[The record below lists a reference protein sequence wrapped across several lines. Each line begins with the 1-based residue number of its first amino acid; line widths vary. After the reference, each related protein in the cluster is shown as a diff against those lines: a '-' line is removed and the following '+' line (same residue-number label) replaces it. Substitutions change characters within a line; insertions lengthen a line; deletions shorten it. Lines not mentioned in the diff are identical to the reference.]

1 MTSKEGLGAFIF
13 GKPKAKAKKKKKS
26 RRRGDADSDRDSDD
40 DSSSTS
46 TSSTSS
52 SASSVA
58 PIVDGQRY
66 AELTSDRIARHSA
79 AKLEKRKETKASKSK
94 KKPRKQHTLSSSS
107 STDSS
112 SLSIYDSEIEAIVEF
127 EKGKPTSTALK
138 KLWKNV
144 KHLRTKVKR
153 LENAASD
160 SDSDGD
166 ESVRS
171 SKKGKRNPQQS
182 KVKSDGKDGVQ
193 KVKKGEGASTTP
205 AEETSSDPLS
215 GKSDADKEVPREGK
229 EEGGVN
235 LEHITTKDDN
245 DDIKEPPA
253 SDEKEKAGA
262 EDDEKASD
270 GDDEDSSDEG
280 ELEEDNEDPTSTG
293 FELKYQFFHRKDQK
307 ELNRFYDDR
316 ISPFIRVRWDD
327 INHNTSPEN
336 TEADD
341 QKGKVIAGEV
351 DIIEI
356 CLESSVFKSFL
367 ANITSPPPPFHPVP
381 PPPPPGMMRRGIKVS
396 KLPAHKRSEKLR
408 LDESVS
414 FFKPFRWLIQNRDFF
429 EQKATE
435 LEEDMVKST
444 ESLELL
450 QKIDESQ
457 GDSAHDTKVEDPE
470 NDLGAQIRLLMEFMD
485 EYLAEPLKKYR
496 DARNGNLKTIGFED
510 LWMLYTPG
518 DIIYTPLRYA
528 LPTASPPAPA
538 SVPKS
543 HPGGPNPPAPVT
555 YRQGF
560 GRETPQAY
568 KIISVAGGRRYA
580 SLSPPGRMSNTH
592 APLKL
597 VCYFL
602 DLGGYRFDV
611 VTDTFTFRPFDTEMP
626 ITELEAYPLAYASLG
641 EASGEAEMRKFL
653 AARGKSFV
661 EVSEA
666 SHKLYAGPAWTDSQ
680 NNKEE
685 IDTPVIV
692 DFALAY
698 QNTPSWRPPFCVP
711 YVDFYNTGVRNTR
724 PEMLEVTVFSRT
736 NRGRDWFWS
745 HQNLLINRARI
756 AVSERVQGYPVVG
769 SVTSDPAIPQV
780 IAAMEA
786 NEDILLLPGMV
797 YAFALR
803 DRKWVALDLMLLQD
817 TQYEDGWKDLILP
830 PGHKEMVRA
839 VVENHAAGSR
849 ATGGMKKGSAEVDI
863 VRGKGKGCIILLHG
877 EPGVGKTSTAE
888 CVAAFT
894 KRPLFPITCGDIGYE
909 PDEVERNLQ
918 KHFTL
923 AHKWGCVMLLDEA
936 DVFLAKRSRDDIKR
950 NGLVSVFLRIL
961 EYYAGILFLTTNRV
975 GSFDDAFRSRLHLT
989 LYYPKLDKK
998 QTLQIFEMNI
1008 RRVRDL
1014 NTKREQAGQRSV
1026 EIQDDKILRF
1036 ARKHCETLSW
1046 NGRQIRNAFQTAI
1059 ALAEFDI
1066 RDDGDN
1072 EPHAV
1077 MGKKQFKTIAKASI
1091 EFDNYLFHTHGGAD
1105 QAAKARREQVRWDY
1119 EVEGRPARK
1128 PELIDSSS
1136 SASSES
1142 SSSSSS
1148 SDSSSEDSDSSAD
1161 KVDSSDSDD
1170 GKRRKKKKKKKG
1182 KGKDKKSKKSDSK
1195 SKNSKSKKDKYA

>member
-1 MTSKEGLGAFIF
+1 MADREKFGSFIF
-13 GKPKAKAKKKKKS
+13 GKPKKKS
-26 RRRGDADSDRDSDD
+26 GSRKKRTGDDADSDSD

-46 TSSTSS
+46 TSSSG
-52 SASSVA
+52 SSVS
-58 PIVDGQRY
+58 PILDGQRY
-66 AELTSDRIARHSA
+66 AEHRGDRFARHSA
-79 AKLEKRKETKASKSK
+79 AKLEKNKETKASKTK
-94 KKPRKQHTLSSSS
+94 KKRQKRHTLSSSS

-127 EKGKPTSTALK
+127 EKSKPTSTALK

-144 KHLRTKVKR
+144 KHLKAKVRR

-160 SDSDGD
+160 TDS
-166 ESVRS
+166 ENSAIL
-171 SKKGKRNPQQS
+171 SKKGNKKSQQS
-182 KVKSDGKDGVQ
+182 KVKSDEDDGVEEA
-193 KVKKGEGASTTP
+193 KTEEGTSTTL
-205 AEETSSDPLS
+205 AEEKRSNPVS
-215 GKSDADKEVPREGK
+215 GKSDVDKETPTEGK
-229 EEGGVN
+229 EEGGIN
-235 LEHITTKDDN
+235 LEHTTNKDDN
-245 DDIKEPPA
+245 DDVKEPLA
-253 SDEKEKAGA
+253 SDEKEKAGT

-280 ELEEDNEDPTSTG
+280 ELEGDEEDSTATE
-293 FELKYQFFHRKDQK
+293 FELKYQFFYRKDQK
-307 ELNRFYDDR
+307 ELNNFYDDR

-327 INHNTSPEN
+327 INHNASPEN
-336 TEADD
+336 VKADD
-341 QKGKVIAGEV
+341 QKGKVVAGEI

-356 CLESSVFKSFL
+356 SLESPVFKAFL
-367 ANITSPPPPFHPVP
+367 AKITSPPGP
-381 PPPPPGMMRRGIKVS
+381 PPPPQRPGMMGRRVKVG
-396 KLPAHKRSEKLR
+396 KLPAPENLR
-408 LDESVS
+408 QDESVS
-414 FFKPFRWLIQNRDFF
+414 FFKPFRWLIQNRAFL
-429 EQKATE
+429 EHKAAE
-435 LEEDMVKST
+435 LEADMVKSA
-444 ESLELL
+444 ESSELL
-450 QKIDESQ
+450 QKIDETQ
-457 GDSAHDTKVEDPE
+457 EDSAHDTEVEDSK
-470 NDLGAQIRLLMEFMD
+470 NDLGAQIRLLIDFMN
-485 EYLAEPLKKYR
+485 EYLAEPLKKYE
-496 DARNGNLKTIGFED
+496 DARSGNLKTIRFED

-528 LPTASPPAPA
+528 LPTSNPPAPA

-543 HPGGPNPPAPVT
+543 HPGVPNPPSPVT

-568 KIISVAGGRRYA
+568 KIISVAGGRRFA
-580 SLSPPGRMSNTH
+580 EPGPPGRMSNTH

-611 VTDTFTFRPFDTEMP
+611 VTDTFTFRPFDTEMV
-626 ITELEAYPLAYASLG
+626 ITDLDAYPLAYASFG
-641 EASGEAEMRKFL
+641 ETSGEAEMRKFL
-653 AARGKSFV
+653 ADRGKSFI

-711 YVDFYNTGVRNTR
+711 YVDFYNTGVRSTR
-724 PEMLEVTVFSRT
+724 AEMLEITVYSRA
-736 NRGRDWFWS
+736 NRRLDWFWS
-745 HQNLLINRARI
+745 HQNVLISRARI

-803 DRKWVALDLMLLQD
+803 DRRWVALDLMLLQD

-1008 RRVRDL
+1008 RRVREL
-1014 NTKREQAGQRSV
+1014 NSKREQAGQRSV

-1059 ALAEFDI
+1059 ALAEFDV

-1072 EPHAV
+1072 EPQAV

-1161 KVDSSDSDD
+1161 KADSSDSDD

-1182 KGKDKKSKKSDSK
+1182 KGKEKKSKKSDSK
-1195 SKNSKSKKDKYA
+1195 SKKSKSKKDKYA